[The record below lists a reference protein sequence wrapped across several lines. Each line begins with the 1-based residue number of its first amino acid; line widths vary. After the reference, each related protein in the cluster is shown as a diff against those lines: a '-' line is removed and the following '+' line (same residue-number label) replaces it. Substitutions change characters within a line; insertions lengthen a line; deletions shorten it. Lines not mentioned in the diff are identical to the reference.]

1 MIDAVRAYPL
11 VLARAKGE
19 PANMEVPKFFDLL
32 ENGAERR
39 GWLLYE
45 ALRCAPLDQAIEL
58 ARKADAF
65 ILGTADG
72 EQARGAAEANERA
85 IGHQSNDKPQSQERS
100 KPKARLMLSG
110 DQRGRLIDQLAGG
123 AKNAEI
129 AAEFG
134 LSVQQVQG
142 VRIGSAREIAA
153 RREATVK
160 TTSTEGSSITSVHEV
175 IRYLRQQDDV
185 VVLQEDG
192 NYLVNGRFR
201 MSPDELVDRAN
212 RMRSRQGKPEFNSG
226 SYSPGSV
233 KPRQTNDHPL
243 FWDKSGPDEPNAFS

>member
-1 MIDAVRAYPL
+1 MSSALTPL
-11 VLARAKGE
+11 VFARAKGE
-19 PANMEVPKFFDLL
+19 PANMEVLIKFFDRL

-65 ILGTADG
+65 ILGTSEDG
-72 EQARGAAEANERA
+72 EQARRAAQADERA
-85 IGHQSNDKPQSQERS
+85 IGQQSNHEPQSKQRS

-110 DQRGRLIDQLAGG
+110 AQRDRLIDRLAGG

-134 LSVQQVQG
+134 LSLQQVQG
-142 VRIGSAREIAA
+142 IRIGSAREIAA
-153 RREATVK
+153 RRERTADAP
-160 TTSTEGSSITSVHEV
+160 STERTSITSVQEV

-192 NYLVNGRFR
+192 DYLVNGRFR
-201 MSPDELVDRAN
+201 MGPAELVDRAN

-233 KPRQTNDHPL
+233 KPGRTNDHPL
-243 FWDKSGPDEPNAFS
+243 FWDKSGHDEPDAFS

>member
-1 MIDAVRAYPL
+1 MSSALTPL
-11 VLARAKGE
+11 VLVRAKGE
-19 PANMEVPKFFDLL
+19 PADMEVLIKFFDRL

-65 ILGTADG
+65 ILGTFEDG
-72 EQARGAAEANERA
+72 EQARRAAQADKRA
-85 IGHQSNDKPQSQERS
+85 IGHPSNDEPQSKERP
-100 KPKARLMLSG
+100 KPKARLMISG
-110 DQRGRLIDQLAGG
+110 DQRDRLIDRLAGG

-129 AAEFG
+129 AAELG
-134 LSVQQVQG
+134 LSLQQVQG

-153 RREATVK
+153 RRERTIK
-160 TTSTEGSSITSVHEV
+160 TPSTERTSITSVQEV

-192 NYLVNGRFR
+192 HFLVNGRFH

-212 RMRSRQGKPEFNSG
+212 RMRSRQGKPEFNVD

-233 KPRQTNDHPL
+233 KPGRTNDHPL
-243 FWDKSGPDEPNAFS
+243 FWDKSGPDEPDAFS

>member
-1 MIDAVRAYPL
+1 
-11 VLARAKGE
+11 
-19 PANMEVPKFFDLL
+19 MEVLIKFFDRL

-65 ILGTADG
+65 ILGTSEEG
-72 EQARGAAEANERA
+72 EQARRAAQADERA
-85 IGHQSNDKPQSQERS
+85 IGPPSNDEPQSKERP

-110 DQRGRLIDQLAGG
+110 DQRDRLIDRLVGG

-134 LSVQQVQG
+134 LSSQQVQG
-142 VRIGSAREIAA
+142 VRIGSAREIAT
-153 RREATVK
+153 RRKRTIHTA
-160 TTSTEGSSITSVHEV
+160 STEMTSITSVQEV

-192 NYLVNGRFR
+192 HYLVNGRFR

-212 RMRSRQGKPEFNSG
+212 RMRGRQGKPEFNSG
-226 SYSPGSV
+226 SA

-243 FWDKSGPDEPNAFS
+243 FWDRSASGEPDPFS

>member
-1 MIDAVRAYPL
+1 
-11 VLARAKGE
+11 
-19 PANMEVPKFFDLL
+19 MEALIKFFERL

-65 ILGTADG
+65 ILGTSQGG
-72 EQARGAAEANERA
+72 EQARRAADADERA
-85 IGHQSNDKPQSQERS
+85 IGHRSNYEPQSKERS

-110 DQRGRLIDQLAGG
+110 DQRSRLIDRLASG

-134 LSVQQVQG
+134 LSLQQVQG

-153 RREATVK
+153 RRERTANTPL
-160 TTSTEGSSITSVHEV
+160 TERTSITSVQEV

-212 RMRSRQGKPEFNSG
+212 RMRSRQGKPEFNSD
-226 SYSPGSV
+226 SYSPRSE
-233 KPRQTNDHPL
+233 KPRQTDDHPL
-243 FWDKSGPDEPNAFS
+243 FWDKSGPDEPDAFS